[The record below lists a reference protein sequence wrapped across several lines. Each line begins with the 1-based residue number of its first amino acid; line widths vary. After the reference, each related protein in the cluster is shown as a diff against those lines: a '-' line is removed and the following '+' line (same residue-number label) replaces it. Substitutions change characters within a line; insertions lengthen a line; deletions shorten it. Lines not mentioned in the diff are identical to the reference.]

1 MPPPP
6 QPLQAPALRPQQ
18 RPALPVL
25 PAAQQ
30 PAAAAAV
37 GVGVGVD
44 PADTAGNVTVD
55 GEPSLSPCTTMGREF
70 TLGRSQ
76 VEKYLLAA
84 SINM

>member
-6 QPLQAPALRPQQ
+6 PPLQAPALRPQQ

-30 PAAAAAV
+30 PAAAAA
-37 GVGVGVD
+37 VGVD

>member
-6 QPLQAPALRPQQ
+6 PPLQAPALRPQQ

-37 GVGVGVD
+37 GVD

-55 GEPSLSPCTTMGREF
+55 EEPSLSPCTTMGREF

>member
-30 PAAAAAV
+30 PAAAAA
-37 GVGVGVD
+37 VGVD

>member
-6 QPLQAPALRPQQ
+6 PPLQAPALRPQQ

-37 GVGVGVD
+37 GVD
-44 PADTAGNVTVD
+44 PADTVGNVTVD
-55 GEPSLSPCTTMGREF
+55 GGPSLSPCTTMGREF